1 MGSRGGRKSRHHAI
15 LAHAKHHRDDAAAE
29 GNVDRQMM
37 WARPRRKL
45 VIIIGQCLICLR
57 SNLILDC
64 RGHMRACA
72 RNKDIQCALTSD
84 SF

>member
-29 GNVDRQMM
+29 GRSPNDVEL
-37 WARPRRKL
+37 ARPRRKL
-45 VIIIGQCLICLR
+45 VIIIGQCLICLC